1 MKTSEPSLA
10 DTLREVTKII
20 PVAKRLLIADHIAR
34 LQKALGSEENLLVD
48 YRTIK
53 PKMTPERI
61 AARAELRK
69 ANALAKDPDKD
80 YTYIVSFMGCGSW
93 QQCTL
98 EEAAKL
104 VRLSANSLRAHVSK
118 DTWYSR
124 TTDNEFGVTDI
135 AEVCRCHSNGEPR
148 VPKAEFLKKHR
159 AMLEERQVTRQRNS
173 GHRA

>member
-1 MKTSEPSLA
+1 MEPSKLSHA
-10 DTLREVTKII
+10 DMLREVTKII
-20 PVAKRLLIADHIAR
+20 PVAKRLLIAPHIVE
-34 LQKALGSEENLLVD
+34 LQKLVGSEENLLID

-53 PKMTPERI
+53 PKMTQEQLE
-61 AARAELRK
+61 ARA
-69 ANALAKDPDKD
+69 LARDPDKD

>member
-1 MKTSEPSLA
+1 MEAPELSHA
-10 DTLREVTKII
+10 DMLREVTKVI
-20 PVAKRLLIADHIAR
+20 PMAKRLLIASHIAE
-34 LQKALGSEENLLVD
+34 LQKLVGSEENLLID

-53 PKMTPERI
+53 PKMTQEQLE
-61 AARAELRK
+61 ARA
-69 ANALAKDPDKD
+69 LARDPDKD
-80 YTYIVSFMGCGSW
+80 YTYLVSFMGCGSE

-104 VRLSANSLRAHVSK
+104 VRLSPKSLLVYVSK
-118 DTWYSR
+118 DVWYSR

-135 AEVCRCHSNGEPR
+135 AEVCRCYPNGEPR

-159 AMLEERQVTRQRNS
+159 ARLETKRIDSLRKS